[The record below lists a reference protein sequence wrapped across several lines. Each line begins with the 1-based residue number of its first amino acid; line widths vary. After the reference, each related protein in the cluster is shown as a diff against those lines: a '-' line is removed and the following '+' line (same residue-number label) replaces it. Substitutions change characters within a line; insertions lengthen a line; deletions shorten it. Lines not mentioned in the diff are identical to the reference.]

1 MEPWTQKDYFN
12 FYASKSEEDLV
23 VMARTAYVDLS
34 GAPLYTFPSY
44 SGVPT
49 RKPHV
54 VVRLCQSQGF
64 TPSKKQLQEMV
75 ATERAERR
83 REQVARTRANRERAA
98 AAESE
103 AAEEEKVDG
112 KVALNRRSA

>member
-1 MEPWTQKDYFN
+1 MEAWTQKDWFN
-12 FYASKSEEDLV
+12 FYSGKSEEDLV
-23 VMARTAYVDLS
+23 EMARTAYVDIS
-34 GAPLYTFPSY
+34 GAPLYTFPNHF
-44 SGVPT
+44 GGPT
-49 RKPHV
+49 LKPHV
-54 VVRLCQSQGF
+54 VVRLCQSRGF